1 MLTLVSNDAEVS
13 SRCLP
18 VASIECF
25 EGNPRLVKN
34 PEYERI
40 KQSIRD
46 SGLMQPLVVT
56 QAPGAKTYVV
66 EAGGNSRLQVLKELF
81 DETGE
86 ARFASAECVIR
97 PWVSFEHVLIA
108 HLKENELRGDLTF
121 IEKALAVCKIEARLN
136 RTRAEQSRPALGQR
150 AIAARLCREGLGI
163 AQSLLPCM
171 HYAVDR
177 LLPVLGNTLRGGLG
191 RPGIERLRRLDE
203 SAACLWRAWGIDT
216 PDEFDTAFKTL
227 CARHDSAFDI
237 DTFKRDLEYEM
248 TERTDVSLEC
258 VRLAVNT
265 CIEGDE
271 PPPKPAPAID
281 PFRELDESRRVIE
294 IDVASDSDE
303 MDDATDQSRQ
313 ADPDQPSD
321 ISSERPTPAPSI
333 ALEGLRTHAHRS
345 ALALATAFRLDAMI
359 IATPDFG
366 AGFLV
371 ADFPDRESE
380 PRCAEDRHSASTH
393 LWWTLVS
400 VSEMTLMSSVQIN
413 DRLPK
418 ASRLRASLLRS
429 AGDSLRS
436 NVGKCDPGQLAHAF
450 WNVLDED
457 QWATYVDLIETYRT
471 LRSCFSPDAP
481 LCRLP

>member
-1 MLTLVSNDAEVS
+1 MA
-13 SRCLP
+13 SRCLS

-56 QAPGAKTYVV
+56 QAPGSKTYVV
-66 EAGGNSRLQVLKELF
+66 EAGGNSRLQVLKELLE
-81 DETGE
+81 ETGE
-86 ARFASAECVIR
+86 TRFASAECVIR

-108 HLKENELRGDLTF
+108 HLKENELRGDLSF

-136 RTRAEQSRPALGQR
+136 QARAEQLRPVLGQR
-150 AIAARLCREGLGI
+150 AVAARLCREGLGI

-203 SAACLWRAWGIDT
+203 SAACLWRAWDIDT
-216 PDEFDTAFKTL
+216 PDEFDTAFTTL

-265 CIEGDE
+265 CIEGDA
-271 PPPKPAPAID
+271 PPPKPTPVID
-281 PFRELDESRRVIE
+281 PFHDLDESRRAVE
-294 IDVASDSDE
+294 IDATVDSNGF
-303 MDDATDQSRQ
+303 DDATVESRQ
-313 ADPDQPSD
+313 PDADQPSE
-321 ISSERPTPAPSI
+321 IPSERRTAAPSI

-345 ALALATAFRLDAMI
+345 ALALAAAFGLDSMI

-366 AGFLV
+366 VGFQV
-371 ADFPDRESE
+371 ADFPDRESD
-380 PRCAEDRHSASTH
+380 PHRSDDRHSASAH
-393 LWWTLVS
+393 LWWTLMS
-400 VSEMTLMSSVQIN
+400 ISEMTLMSSAQIK
-413 DRLPK
+413 DRLPR

-429 AGDSLRS
+429 AGNSLRS
-436 NVGKCDPGQLAHAF
+436 NVGKCDPSQVAHAF
-450 WNVLDED
+450 WNALDED

-481 LCRLP
+481 LCRLA